1 MTAIS
6 VATTR
11 AVTIPKWAWALAL
24 LAVAAICYVL
34 FADGVVQ
41 PHEQDRPFFLFL
53 NDVRDWVRDNR
64 DNPLFLI
71 LFGIPRE
78 VIDFLVATLTDA
90 FHAIGWPALIGIG
103 GAIGFLAGGRRLA
116 LGAML
121 GIAALGVLG
130 LWESSIDTLGAVV
143 AAVAISFGIG
153 VPLGVLMAGSERFRR
168 LLTPILDV
176 MQIMPTFAYLA
187 PFVLFFGIGPAA
199 AAIVTLIY
207 AMPAAIRI
215 TALGIRNVPVNTVE
229 AGQSL
234 GATGRQL
241 LTGVRLPLARREL
254 GLALNQT
261 LMLAVSMIVITALI
275 DAPGLGQDVLGAL
288 IRNDV
293 GAMFDAGIA
302 IVILAIVLD
311 RLTEAASNRLDPHRQ
326 AHLSRIQR
334 REARVARAILAGC
347 VALVIVGLVVPAAQ
361 EFPDA
366 LTFSFRDP
374 INDAVDWMRSNI
386 AVFTGAFKDAFS
398 IYILNPLQTIFTTAP
413 AWLVIGVAAGLTLLA
428 SGVRPALV
436 GAAALALVF
445 VIGLWQHAMETLLQV
460 LVATAVTMAI
470 GLVLGIASAR
480 NDRFATFLRPGLDVA
495 QTMPS
500 FVYLLPAFVL
510 FDASRFTAIIAA
522 VIFALP
528 PVIRL
533 VDVGVRS
540 VPTTIIEAATS
551 SGVDSR
557 QLLTKVQLPVARP
570 ALQLAT
576 NQAVILVLSMVVV
589 GGLVGG
595 GALGYDVVAGFSQNR
610 LFGMG
615 LAAGIALVL
624 LGIML
629 DRMTSGAAGPARG
642 PGNRGTV
649 R

>member
-1 MTAIS
+1 MTAAAAS
-6 VATTR
+6 ALRRETT
-11 AVTIPKWAWALAL
+11 VPKRVWALGLVVAF
-24 LAVAAICYVL
+24 AVLYTV
-34 FADGVVQ
+34 FADGIVQ
-41 PHEQDRPFFLFL
+41 PRTTDAPFFLFL
-53 NDVRDWVRDNR
+53 NEVRNTIRDNR
-64 DNPLFLI
+64 DNLWFI
-71 LFGIPRE
+71 IFFGIPKFI
-78 VIDFLVATLTDA
+78 IDTLVETFTNAL
-90 FHAIGWPALIGIG
+90 HAIGWPALIAIA
-103 GAIGFLAGGRRLA
+103 GAIGLLTGGRRLA
-116 LGAML
+116 LGA
-121 GIAALGVLG
+121 ALGTATLGFLG
-130 LWESSIDTLGAVV
+130 LWDSSVDTLGAVI
-143 AAVAISFGIG
+143 AAVVISFGIG
-153 VPLGVLMAGSERFRR
+153 VPLGILVAQSPRIRR
-168 LLTPILDV
+168 VITPILDV

-215 TALGIRNVPVNTVE
+215 TALGITNVPGNTVE

-241 LTGVRLPLARREL
+241 LLGVRLPLARREL

-275 DAPGLGQDVLGAL
+275 DAPGLGQDVLRAL

-311 RLTEAASNRLDPHRQ
+311 RLTEQFSARLDPHRRGV
-326 AHLSRIQR
+326 AGAWSPTR
-334 REARVARAILAGC
+334 RLVRTTIILCAGLI
-347 VALVIVGLVVPAAQ
+347 VVGLVLPFAQ
-361 EFPDA
+361 EFPEAIA
-366 LTFSFRDP
+366 LSFREP
-374 INDAVDWMRSNI
+374 INGVMDWLRSDV
-386 AVFTGAFKDAFS
+386 AWLTGGFKDAFTYA
-398 IYILNPLQTIFTTAP
+398 IINPMQTVFTTAP
-413 AWLVIGVAAGLTLLA
+413 FWLVVGFAAGLAWLA
-428 SGVRPALV
+428 SGVRAAI
-436 GAAALALVF
+436 AAAISLSLIYAMS
-445 VIGLWQHAMETLLQV
+445 LWQDSMETLVQV
-460 LVATAVTMAI
+460 LIATTITLAV
-470 GLVLGIASAR
+470 GIFFGIVSAR
-480 NDRFATFLRPGLDVA
+480 NDRLQRVIRPGLDVA

-533 VDVGVRS
+533 VDVGIRG
-540 VPTTIIEAATS
+540 VPASIIEAATS
-551 SGVDSR
+551 SGVNDR
-557 QLLTKVQLPVARP
+557 QLLMKVQLPVARP

-595 GALGYDVVAGFSQNR
+595 GALGYDVVAGFSQNS

-615 LAAGIALVL
+615 LAAGFALVM

-629 DRMTSGAAGPARG
+629 DRMTAQAGGRP
-642 PGNRGTV
+642 TEESH
-649 R
+649 